1 MWNHKFFLTICHHQ
15 HKTII
20 MIPTAQR
27 MHRHVQ
33 NSSSFMKFRSAVDDS
48 DDDSDDDT
56 IIVDN
61 KVINDAVSNLNCVD
75 NSVAD
80 ESKETH
86 NNKNCKNHTQQFK
99 EEDEIVPWSSRKGKS
114 KGWQLLYDL
123 LMDVRSSRQLT
134 TMAIEEI
141 HRSNPNFVCYPI
153 NDFKKYYNDMK
164 KLTSKCHL
172 IH

>member
-1 MWNHKFFLTICHHQ
+1 
-15 HKTII
+15 

-123 LMDVRSSRQLT
+123 LMDVRSSRQLPPWLLKRYT
-134 TMAIEEI
+134 DQILILCATQ
-141 HRSNPNFVCYPI
+141 ST
-153 NDFKKYYNDMK
+153 
-164 KLTSKCHL
+164 TSKS
-172 IH
+172 IIMT